1 MTTNDEM
8 SNQVDNDDNGCKTL
22 ELRREL
28 DELRKVFCIKMLP
41 HSTMN
46 EEEGMNL
53 MMYRELY
60 QLRIDWDDFKEARRR
75 IQDLPQEEQE
85 RIAENQLSR
94 IHWNAAIRDNLAIK
108 RKVRV
113 RARNQRLIDEA
124 VEDDSWSQ
132 ELDGMSRQMVERDR
146 RTTEIESRAA
156 ELLSVRRFI
165 HKLRTTQDSY
175 KAALDS
181 EGSSEK

>member
-1 MTTNDEM
+1 
-8 SNQVDNDDNGCKTL
+8 
-22 ELRREL
+22 
-28 DELRKVFCIKMLP
+28 
-41 HSTMN
+41 MN
-46 EEEGMNL
+46 EQEMNL

-60 QLRIDWDDFKEARRR
+60 QLRVDWDDFKEARRR

-85 RIAENQLSR
+85 RIAENQLSQIR
-94 IHWNAAIRDNLAIK
+94 WNAVIRDNLAIK

-124 VEDDSWSQ
+124 VKDDSWSQ

-156 ELLSVRRFI
+156 DLAHMRRFI
-165 HKLRTTQDSY
+165 RKLRTAKDNYDWHEVDKT
-175 KAALDS
+175 ALDLDD
-181 EGSSEK
+181 SSED